1 MRASSGSIAV
11 HAARPFRRTSN
22 TLTKKSYT
30 RTLGKYTFSLLDS
43 MTISDMARQLRMS
56 WHTIKEMDRTYLGKK
71 YGKMRLCDLRYLAID
86 EIAYKKGHRYKT
98 IVYDL
103 EGRKAMYV

>member
-1 MRASSGSIAV
+1 
-11 HAARPFRRTSN
+11 
-22 TLTKKSYT
+22 
-30 RTLGKYTFSLLDS
+30 
-43 MTISDMARQLRMS
+43 MTISDVARHLRMS
-56 WHTIKEMDRTYLGKK
+56 WHTIKEMDRAYLGKR

-103 EGRKAMYV
+103 EGRMSYSPLVLPTVLCFKFVQAAFR

>member
-1 MRASSGSIAV
+1 
-11 HAARPFRRTSN
+11 
-22 TLTKKSYT
+22 
-30 RTLGKYTFSLLDS
+30 
-43 MTISDMARQLRMS
+43 MS
-56 WHTIKEMDRTYLGKK
+56 CHTIKEMDRAYLGKK

-103 EGRKAMYV
+103 ECRKAVYVGEGRSTETLTAFLQQLKYSGAQIKAIASDIGRPTGVQCRNIFRHYSKMSG